1 MVKVIP
7 SFSQGKILENLWF
20 PEVLMLI
27 TLITSGIP
35 WWWDDHTTVIPCNSP
50 MAHDA
55 HRDGTVTDG
64 QFARR
69 NVPLGWWEKIES
81 WRPWLT
87 GCVLFKHIQTII
99 YHCCY
104 CEFYLVTLLLL
115 LVAVVEAAIR
125 VAVAVVYCNSSYSC
139 CHYSYYHRPSKT
151 ILLQLWPL
159 LLCSC
164 YIWGFDATAYSQPFC
179 RVYNKLSCRQI
190 SERALTSRLATIGK
204 PSLMQST
211 LSQFK
216 SITCLSLSVRTEKVW
231 VFADKMHQ
239 YGTWYNPYW
248 LSWLEGSWRSWL
260 LLVVTGNRTSPKNW
274 TIQLVSN

>member
-1 MVKVIP
+1 MRKDRIVAALV
-7 SFSQGKILENLWF
+7 
-20 PEVLMLI
+20 
-27 TLITSGIP
+27 
-35 WWWDDHTTVIPCNSP
+35 D
-50 MAHDA
+50 
-55 HRDGTVTDG
+55 
-64 QFARR
+64 
-69 NVPLGWWEKIES
+69 
-81 WRPWLT
+81 WLRI
-87 GCVLFKHIQTII
+87 FKHIQTII

-115 LVAVVEAAIR
+115 VVAVVEAAIR

-216 SITCLSLSVRTEKVW
+216 SITCLSLSLCEQRKFGCLPTRCINMEHDTTHTGSPDW
-231 VFADKMHQ
+231 RGPD
-239 YGTWYNPYW
+239 GPDCYW
-248 LSWLEGSWRSWL
+248 
-260 LLVVTGNRTSPKNW
+260 
-274 TIQLVSN
+274 